1 MSLSWIIIKAS
12 YPDEYVVLAHPQ
24 SPQGSPLELQS
35 GEVVAHGPVLDDVL
49 NHCDLTSFDSYAIR
63 YTGDLGMAI
72 GERGMLRV
80 IEQA

>member
-1 MSLSWIIIKAS
+1 MTLSWTHIKAS
-12 YPDEYVVLAHPQ
+12 YPNEYVVLIHPQ
-24 SPQGSPLELQS
+24 TLEDSPLDLQS
-35 GEVVAHGPVLDDVL
+35 GEVAAHGPALDEVL
-49 NHCDLTSFDSYAIR
+49 NQCDLTSFDSYAIR